1 MPGPIM
7 KASKAA
13 MLNPDAFRK
22 VNGKLRVH
30 NSGGKLIE
38 VAQGTPVYHRGNGRY
53 APYSRARDA
62 ERKSTGG
69 RKKYA
74 PAKDL
79 VGNAGTDKAYRHTS
93 DKSKHK
99 PVKSRVVHHKK
110 TGRKTPRR
118 R

>member
-1 MPGPIM
+1 M

-22 VNGKLRVH
+22 VNGKLQVH

-38 VAQGTPVYHRGNGRY
+38 VAQGTSVYHRGNGRY
-53 APYSRARDA
+53 APYSRVRDA
-62 ERKSTGG
+62 
-69 RKKYA
+69 KKISSGA
-74 PAKDL
+74 TSKDT
-79 VGNAGTDKAYRHTS
+79 VGNAGKEKAYRHTS

-99 PVKSRVVHHKK
+99 AVKSRVVHHKK

>member
-1 MPGPIM
+1 MPGPIL

-13 MLNPDAFRK
+13 MLNPNAFRK
-22 VNGKLRVH
+22 VNGKLQVL

-53 APYSRARDA
+53 APYSRVRDA
-62 ERKSTGG
+62 KRISSGATSTS
-69 RKKYA
+69 
-74 PAKDL
+74 KDT
-79 VGNAGTDKAYRHTS
+79 VGNAGKEKAYRHTS